1 MRRIGYLAFMA
12 GHSKFKNIMYRKG
25 AQDAKRAKLFT
36 KLIREITVAA
46 RSGMPDPD
54 QNPRLR
60 AAVTVAKASN
70 MAGDTI
76 DRAIKRG
83 TGAGEGENFDE
94 IRYEGYGPG
103 GVAIIIEALTDNRNR
118 TAAEIRSAF
127 SKHGGSLGETNSVSF
142 MFDRVGSMQ
151 FPIDTASAD
160 DMFEAALEAGA
171 SDVETTGDSHE
182 IICAPDNFN
191 EVRESLESRFDTPEQ
206 AGLTWRPQ
214 NSVDVDEDGAE
225 NLFRLLEAL
234 EESDDVQSVSANF
247 AVSDDI
253 MAKLMA

>member
-1 MRRIGYLAFMA
+1 MA

-36 KLIREITVAA
+36 KLIREITVAS

-54 QNPRLR
+54 LNPRLR
-60 AAVTVAKASN
+60 AAITTAKASN

-83 TGAGEGENFDE
+83 AGPGAGEHFDE

-118 TAAEIRSAF
+118 TAAELRSAF

-142 MFDRVGSMQ
+142 MFERVGSMQ
-151 FPIDTASAD
+151 FPVETASAD

-171 SDVETTGDSHE
+171 SDVETTSDGHE
-182 IICAPDNFN
+182 IICVPGDFN
-191 EVRESLESRFDTPEQ
+191 DVRESLEAKFTAPEQ
-206 AGLTWRPQ
+206 AGLTWRPL
-214 NSVDVDEDGAE
+214 NSVDVDEVGAE
-225 NLFRLLEAL
+225 SLFRLLEAL

-247 AVSDDI
+247 AVSDD
-253 MAKLMA
+253 LMARLMA

>member
-1 MRRIGYLAFMA
+1 MA

-46 RSGMPDPD
+46 RSGLPDPD

-60 AAVTVAKASN
+60 AAVVTAKSSN

-83 TGAGEGENFDE
+83 AGPGDGENFEE

-103 GVAIIIEALTDNRNR
+103 GVAIIVEALTDNRNR
-118 TAAEIRSAF
+118 TAAEVRSAF
-127 SKHGGSLGETNSVSF
+127 TKHGGSLGETNSVSF
-142 MFDRVGSMQ
+142 MFDRVGTMQ
-151 FPIDTASAD
+151 YPTATASAD

-171 SDVETTGDSHE
+171 SDVETTNDGHE
-182 IICAPDNFN
+182 VICAPDDFN
-191 EVRESLESRFDTPEQ
+191 NVRESLEGKFETAEQ

-225 NLFRLLEAL
+225 MLFRLLEAL

-253 MAKLMA
+253 MAKLMV

>member
-1 MRRIGYLAFMA
+1 MA

-60 AAVTVAKASN
+60 AAVPMAKGSN

-83 TGAGEGENFDE
+83 AGAGEGENFEE

-118 TAAEIRSAF
+118 TAAEVRSAF

-151 FPIDTASAD
+151 FPADTASAD
-160 DMFEAALEAGA
+160 DMFEAAIEAGA
-171 SDVETTGDSHE
+171 SDVETTDDGHE
-182 IICAPDNFN
+182 IICAPDDFN
-191 EVRESLESRFDTPEQ
+191 DVRESLEGRFATPDQ
-206 AGLTWRPQ
+206 AGLTWRPR

-225 NLFRLLEAL
+225 KLFRLLEAL

-247 AVSDDI
+247 AVSDDV

>member
-1 MRRIGYLAFMA
+1 MA

-60 AAVTVAKASN
+60 AAVAAARTAN

-83 TGAGEGENFDE
+83 AGAGEGENYEE

-103 GVAIIIEALTDNRNR
+103 GVAIIVEALTDNRNR
-118 TAAEIRSAF
+118 TAAEVRNAF

-151 FPIDTASAD
+151 FPAGTASAD

-171 SDVETTGDSHE
+171 SDVVTSPDSHE
-182 IICAPDNFN
+182 IVCAPGDFN
-191 EVRESLESRFDTPEQ
+191 DVRESLEGRFATPEQ
-206 AGLTWRPQ
+206 AGLSWRPQ
-214 NSVDVDEDGAE
+214 NSVEIDEEGAE
-225 NLFRLLEAL
+225 KLFGLLEAL
-234 EESDDVQSVSANF
+234 EERDDVQSVSDNF

-253 MAKLMA
+253 IAKLMV

>member
-1 MRRIGYLAFMA
+1 MA

-46 RSGMPDPD
+46 RAGIPDPD
-54 QNPRLR
+54 QNTRLR
-60 AAVTVAKASN
+60 AAVTTAKASN

-76 DRAIKRG
+76 DRAITR
-83 TGAGEGENFDE
+83 GAGDGGGVNFDE

-127 SKHGGSLGETNSVSF
+127 SKHSGSLGETNSVSF
-142 MFDRVGSMQ
+142 MFDRVGWMQ
-151 FPIDTASAD
+151 FPAETASAD
-160 DMFEAALEAGA
+160 NMFEAALEAGA
-171 SDVETTGDSHE
+171 SDVETTGDGHE
-182 IICAPDNFN
+182 IICAPDDFN
-191 EVRESLESRFDTPEQ
+191 DVRESLEAQFAPPEQ
-206 AGLTWRPQ
+206 AGLTWRPHS
-214 NSVDVDEDGAE
+214 SVDVDEDGAE
-225 NLFRLLEAL
+225 SLFRLLEVL

-253 MAKLMA
+253 MAKLIA